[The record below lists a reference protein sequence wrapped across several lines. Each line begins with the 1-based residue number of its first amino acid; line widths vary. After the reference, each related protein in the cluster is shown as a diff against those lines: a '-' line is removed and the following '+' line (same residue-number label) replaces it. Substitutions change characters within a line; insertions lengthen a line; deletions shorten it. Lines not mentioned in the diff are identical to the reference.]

1 MRGRTVRLLRVHER
15 QITSSAIALLFAVAL
30 CLFVLGRGPGTLV
43 WIAGGEQNLKWLP
56 FAGAGV
62 SWLPYNE
69 SVKWL
74 PYQSNVAA
82 LATPTPTPS
91 PSPSPTA
98 EPTVQPSVPVD
109 SGPPPR
115 VVPTP
120 PPPTPVPA
128 PVILFADDF
137 SGDSIGSFVKGW
149 TVAKPAWSIVNDGGN
164 ALKGSGSYAVIATG
178 SPSWTNYTVTA
189 QVKAANTSQ
198 ALVLARY
205 QSENFYY
212 WCGLDVNGTLTMGQ
226 RYQNVPTVLKTA
238 TFDHGAGF
246 YTVSFT
252 VNGNTLTCKATNS
265 SGTATLTGNAAGYY
279 SNGAIG
285 AMTTS
290 TAEYHNFTVVRVG

>member
-1 MRGRTVRLLRVHER
+1 M
-15 QITSSAIALLFAVAL
+15 
-30 CLFVLGRGPGTLV
+30 
-43 WIAGGEQNLKWLP
+43 
-56 FAGAGV
+56 
-62 SWLPYNE
+62 
-69 SVKWL
+69 
-74 PYQSNVAA
+74 
-82 LATPTPTPS
+82 
-91 PSPSPTA
+91 
-98 EPTVQPSVPVD
+98 
-109 SGPPPR
+109 
-115 VVPTP
+115 
-120 PPPTPVPA
+120 
-128 PVILFADDF
+128 
-137 SGDSIGSFVKGW
+137 
-149 TVAKPAWSIVNDGGN
+149 
-164 ALKGSGSYAVIATG
+164 
-178 SPSWTNYTVTA
+178 A

-198 ALVLARY
+198 AQVLARY

-238 TFDHGAGF
+238 PFDHGAGF